1 MRIEGILGAL
11 VLVASIAWRF
21 ALAHASVEVELW
33 QVVTW
38 TGAAFLAIGLVR
50 DVVLRLT
57 VERRPPVRAGEKLI
71 CFESVAGALLVAA
84 GLALLALDVHR
95 IFLVA
100 QPTVASW
107 AGALLITS
115 GLTKDVVMVFKREK
129 NHANIIPW

>member
-1 MRIEGILGAL
+1 MRIEGILGTL
-11 VLVASIAWRF
+11 VLVASIAWRL
-21 ALAHASVEVELW
+21 ALAYASVEVELW

-50 DVVLRLT
+50 DVVIRLT
-57 VERRPPVRAGEKLI
+57 VERRPPARAGEKLI
-71 CFESVAGALLVAA
+71 CFESAAGALLVAA

-95 IFLVA
+95 AFLVA

-107 AGALLITS
+107 AGALLIAS